1 MSRQNFQAFSSFD
14 VPNTHCFIER
24 TRDNHVR
31 LRIKVD
37 AEDIV
42 GVAVEGFDQ
51 RTSGNVPETERFV
64 VGSRNKEPG
73 VGGEG
78 DVGDALVVAGVFM
91 DRSES
96 GSGGGERVGTEGF
109 VGGGGGEEAAVGG
122 EFDG

>member
-1 MSRQNFQAFSSFD
+1 M
-14 VPNTHCFIER
+14 
-24 TRDNHVR
+24 
-31 LRIKVD
+31 RIKVD

-96 GSGGGERVGTEGF
+96 GSGGGERIGTEGF